1 MDDKLKYSAIVPA
14 PSPNLEGVVANQ
26 VSQLDST
33 SFIAIAVAVFCL
45 YSFWKI
51 GTWAGSLI
59 TKRVDRFF
67 EQIDNLLS
75 DGQKEREMHL
85 KTMMKFANKIGAVE
99 AKLEAVDDTLK
110 ELKIEVQGKAIERLE
125 RKIKNKPI
133 DTERSS

>member
-14 PSPNLEGVVANQ
+14 PSPNLETVVADQ
-26 VSQLDST
+26 VSQLNSA
-33 SFIAIAVAVFCL
+33 SFIAVGVAVFCL

-51 GTWAGSLI
+51 GTWVGSLI
-59 TKRVDRFF
+59 TNRVDRFF

-85 KTMMKFANKIGAVE
+85 MTMMKFANKIGAVE

>member
-14 PSPNLEGVVANQ
+14 PSSDQ

>member
-1 MDDKLKYSAIVPA
+1 
-14 PSPNLEGVVANQ
+14 
-26 VSQLDST
+26 
-33 SFIAIAVAVFCL
+33 
-45 YSFWKI
+45 
-51 GTWAGSLI
+51 
-59 TKRVDRFF
+59 
-67 EQIDNLLS
+67 
-75 DGQKEREMHL
+75 MHL